1 MAYQIKHNQHD
12 QLTHLIAAE
21 QLLPDPA
28 DSMEIR
34 HFQEDLAAV
43 AGQGDLLIEFL
54 ESYGRFHRGRLSRE
68 KDASEAISDAVM
80 AIKKTRV
87 AELVARKST
96 EQRTPEWYIQASR
109 ILTAS
114 ELGGIFG
121 SARARG
127 QLVMSKAVAPSAEEI
142 ERRCSKPLTCPSV
155 FMSPFDWGIR
165 FEPVVKQIYE
175 QKHCV
180 QIADLGRLV
189 HPTDERIAASPDGLI
204 VSGEGVATDRVGCL
218 VEIKCPISR
227 ELDEKVPADYY
238 TQMQLQLEVTGLD
251 VCYYVEAKFRSACA
265 QRNKAG
271 VEDLEGPAI
280 VEGVLWLVERTGA
293 AGPQKRYV
301 YGPVGCVDL
310 VEPPCHLLGQD
321 DVILERVPWA
331 LMAWNEIEVRRSAT
345 WWTGIQGALA
355 AFWEDVERARRG
367 EFMVPAS
374 SRPARVKK
382 DEVCLIR
389 VEEEAPVAHQEPRQ
403 MTIMEMFA

>member
-1 MAYQIKHNQHD
+1 MAYQITHNQHD

-28 DSMEIR
+28 DSMEIW
-34 HFQEDLAAV
+34 HFQEDLATV
-43 AGQGDLLIEFL
+43 VGQDGILKEFL

-68 KDASEAISDAVM
+68 KDESAAISDAVM
-80 AIKKTRV
+80 VAKKARV

-127 QLVMSKAVAPSAEEI
+127 QLVMSKAVTPSVEEI

-175 QKHCV
+175 RKHSV

-189 HPTDERIAASPDGLI
+189 HPTDARIAASPDGLI
-204 VSGEGVATDRVGCL
+204 VDGEGAAADRVGCL

-280 VEGVLWLVERTGA
+280 VEGVLWLVERVGP
-293 AGPQKRYV
+293 AGPQRRYV
-301 YGPVGCVDL
+301 YGPVGCADL
-310 VEPPCHLLGQD
+310 MEPPCHLLGQED
-321 DVILERVPWA
+321 IILERVPWA

-345 WWTGIQGALA
+345 WWTGIQGSLV

-367 EFMVPAS
+367 EFVVPAS
-374 SRPARVKK
+374 SRPVRAKK
-382 DEVCLIR
+382 EEACLIR
-389 VEEEAPVAHQEPRQ
+389 LEEAVAVAEAEPR
-403 MTIMEMFA
+403 